1 MATLSQIR
9 DRILTKYQ
17 SLHTQREKL
26 EFLYQVLERLRTVHN
41 NKGADFEAGTIT
53 QDQWNTFKTGWLL
66 ISEKVNERIAILRE
80 KVFTE
85 DYGMALPTLETE
97 TGILWSNKKQ
107 ELKDAVTYQ
116 NDINT
121 IWQ

>member
-1 MATLSQIR
+1 M
-9 DRILTKYQ
+9 
-17 SLHTQREKL
+17 
-26 EFLYQVLERLRTVHN
+26 LERLRTVHN